1 MSEVP
6 DLTIDFDDVRE
17 DLNATGHNLVKS
29 FNANCN
35 NTSMTYL

>member
-17 DLNATGHNLVKS
+17 DLNATGHNLVNS
-29 FNANCN
+29 FSANYSK
-35 NTSMTYL
+35 TSMTYI